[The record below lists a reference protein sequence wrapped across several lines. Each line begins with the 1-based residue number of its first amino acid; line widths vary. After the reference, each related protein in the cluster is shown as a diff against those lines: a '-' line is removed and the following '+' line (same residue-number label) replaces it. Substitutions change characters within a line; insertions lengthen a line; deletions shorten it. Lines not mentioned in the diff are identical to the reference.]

1 MQSTADKIK
10 YIEALSLPRLDR
22 SIDRLVT
29 KHWNI
34 MTDYHITSLG
44 SALDLVKKAMEEGNS
59 VLIRHDFIGYYI
71 EVWKD
76 KITGTK

>member
-1 MQSTADKIK
+1 MVSIVEKVK
-10 YIEALSLPRLDR
+10 YIEALALPKLDR

-29 KHWNI
+29 KYWSI
-34 MTDYHITSLG
+34 MNEYHITSLG
-44 SALDLVKKAMEEGNS
+44 SALELIEKALEEGNS

-76 KITGTK
+76 KIVGTK

>member
-1 MQSTADKIK
+1 MQSTVEKVK
-10 YIEALSLPRLDR
+10 YIEALALPKLGR
-22 SIDRLVT
+22 SIDRLVV

-34 MTDYHITSLG
+34 MDDYHITSLD
-44 SALDLVKKAMEEGNS
+44 SALELIKKAMEEGNS

-76 KITGTK
+76 KVSGTK